1 MYKKILTNIK
11 GDIASNAVVED
22 FKSLLTSMVRLFRQ
36 KINKE
41 TLALNDTFFQ
51 MNLIR
56 ISDIH
61 SDATENTLLSSAW
74 DTFSKIDHTLG
85 NKRVSI
91 NLRLK
96 LYHASLTTTL

>member
-22 FKSLLTSMVRLFRQ
+22 FNSLLTSMVRLSRQ

-41 TLALNDTFFQ
+41 TLALNDIFFQ
-51 MNLIR
+51 MDLIH

-61 SDATENTLLSSAW
+61 
-74 DTFSKIDHTLG
+74 
-85 NKRVSI
+85 
-91 NLRLK
+91 
-96 LYHASLTTTL
+96 